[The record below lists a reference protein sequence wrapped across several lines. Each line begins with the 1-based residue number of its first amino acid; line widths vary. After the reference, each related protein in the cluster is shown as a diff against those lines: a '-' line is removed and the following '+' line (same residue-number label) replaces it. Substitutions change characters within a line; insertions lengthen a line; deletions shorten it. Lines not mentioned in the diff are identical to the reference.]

1 MKNPKGYT
9 LVEILVAAGILSAF
23 MVTIFLM
30 FRQLTN
36 SYRVG
41 EWKASRQKEIQILL
55 ATLKEDLEKANSA
68 YIIRSSG
75 EASLVAPQI
84 NININA
90 LAFNPLETGNKKL
103 ESNTANQPVA
113 YFAIIKSAVEASAYS
128 ELTSG
133 KWQGCS
139 LVLTA
144 RRLTYQRTGDYTRH
158 TTVPVALP
166 GAIFTA
172 PDSGVAVGG
181 MFEPNTSNDFFNR
194 IDDVSNISFFLIED
208 GEKRALKIVVECVL
222 LNNSLPASN
231 FTESTVARLM
241 RDTMVTP
248 AAM

>member
-1 MKNPKGYT
+1 M
-9 LVEILVAAGILSAF
+9 
-23 MVTIFLM
+23 
-30 FRQLTN
+30 TN

-55 ATLKEDLEKANSA
+55 ATLKEYLEIANSA

-75 EASLVAPQI
+75 D
-84 NININA
+84 
-90 LAFNPLETGNKKL
+90 F
-103 ESNTANQPVA
+103 
-113 YFAIIKSAVEASAYS
+113 
-128 ELTSG
+128 
-133 KWQGCS
+133 
-139 LVLTA
+139 
-144 RRLTYQRTGDYTRH
+144 TRH

-172 PDSGVAVGG
+172 PDSVVAVGG

-194 IDDVSNISFFLIED
+194 VEDVNSISFFLIED
-208 GEKRALKIVVECVL
+208 GDKRALKIVVECVL

-231 FTESTVARLM
+231 FTESTVAKLM